1 MASVNWLG
9 TAQHIEIVGVLK
21 LFSGESEMSFA
32 WFVVMSYLVG
42 VFLSAV
48 MVGSA
53 CAMSGQIAGQMSQ
66 LATRKMLLSDHLRKS
81 C

>member
-1 MASVNWLG
+1 
-9 TAQHIEIVGVLK
+9 
-21 LFSGESEMSFA
+21 MSFA